1 MRVALVSK
9 ALVSGIYQALA
20 SEIGQNGLDLTV
32 FCPPYWQ
39 DSRGRHELSVEP
51 SPHFRLEVIPL
62 RFNGNFHLHY
72 YPSLFRRLRA
82 LKPDLLHFD
91 EEAYNLATWMGLRQ
105 AARLGIPSV
114 FFSWQNLVRRYPP
127 PFCWWE
133 QNVYQLAQSAI
144 AGTEEAKRVLRTKGY
159 AGPVTV
165 NPQMGVDTELFRPL
179 ELPAANDRFTIGYAG
194 GLVPEKGLDILL
206 LACAALTEDWQLH
219 LVGSGSAET
228 RLRRL
233 SMELNLK
240 DRVHFL
246 GRRSGREMPA
256 FYQGL
261 DVFVLPSRTQRN
273 WKEQFGRVLIEAMS
287 CSIPVV
293 VSDSGEGQQ
302 VASETGLVYPEA
314 DPQALAAC
322 LRTLQAAPLQR
333 RLRGRAGRTRVLTH
347 FSMQTVASRLVDVY
361 GQMLA
366 TKEAAV

>member
-9 ALVSGIYQALA
+9 ALVTGIYQSLV
-20 SEIGQNGLDLTV
+20 SEIGQNGVDLTV

-51 SPHFRLEVIPL
+51 SPHFRLQEIPL
-62 RFNGNFHLHY
+62 RFNGHFHLHY
-72 YPSLFRRLRA
+72 YPGLYKRLRA

-114 FFSWQNLVRRYPP
+114 FFTWQNLVRRYPP

-133 QNVYQLAQSAI
+133 QDVYQRAHCAI
-144 AGTEEAKRVLRTKGY
+144 AGSEEAKQVLRTKGY

-165 NPQMGVDTELFRPL
+165 NPQMGVDTGLFMPL
-179 ELPAANDRFTIGYAG
+179 DPPTANDRFTIGYAG

-206 LACAALTEDWQLH
+206 QACAALRQNWQWF
-219 LVGSGSAET
+219 LVGSGNAEKE
-228 RLRRL
+228 LRR
-233 SMELNLK
+233 MTAELNLNE
-240 DRVHFL
+240 RVHFL
-246 GRRSGREMPA
+246 GRRSGKEMPA
-256 FYQGL
+256 FYQSL

-302 VASETGLVYPEA
+302 VVGETGLVYPEA
-314 DPQALAAC
+314 DSQTLARH
-322 LRTLQAAPLQR
+322 LQTLQAAPLQR
-333 RLRGRAGRTRVLTH
+333 RLRGKAGRTRVLTH
-347 FSMQTVASRLVDVY
+347 FSMPKVASKLIEVY
-361 GQMLA
+361 SQIRAAKGA
-366 TKEAAV
+366 TE